1 MGNNN
6 TKKERYHKMTW
17 VKKYIVDPVVN
28 ANNYVAEK
36 AAEPSRKYIVD
47 PVVNTTNYVAEKTAE
62 KTAEPRRKLNTF
74 FATEKIQGWN
84 NSAHQLY
91 QTTRAQ
97 AGSFAIDADEVRK

>member
-6 TKKERYHKMTW
+6 TKKERYHKMT
-17 VKKYIVDPVVN
+17 VLKKYIVDPVVN

-47 PVVNTTNYVAEKTAE
+47 PVVNANNYVAEKTAE
-62 KTAEPRRKLNTF
+62 RRKIINTF
-74 FATEKIQGWN
+74 FATDKVQGWN

-91 QTTRAQ
+91 QTTRGQ
-97 AGSFAIDADEVRK
+97 AGCFAIDADEVRK